1 MLVLVLVLALLLL
14 LLMIPQQNWG
24 FTQEMWI
31 RSRKTHIWCLEN
43 GHFIHQ
49 KVIVCSQ
56 NCRFEP
62 KKSGFMLR
70 PNCARVDQLLRLG
83 SGRSLDGEAK
93 MLWILMEFWKI
104 HHWLY
109 CLWRVDKF
117 WWSDGLMNGH
127 NWVNFRPPSKL
138 GGLNLLVGRG
148 RRSLP
153 SVYLKQ
159 KGRT

>member
-1 MLVLVLVLALLLL
+1 MCWCWCWRWRCCCCWWWFLNKTEDLLKKCGFAQKNTH
-14 LLMIPQQNWG
+14 LMFGKWTFHPPKG
-24 FTQEMWI
+24 YF
-31 RSRKTHIWCLEN
+31 
-43 GHFIHQ
+43 
-49 KVIVCSQ
+49 CSQ
-56 NCRFEP
+56 NCRFEA

-83 SGRSLDGEAK
+83 SGRLANEAK

-104 HHWLY
+104 QHWLY

-117 WWSDGLMNGH
+117 WWSYGLMNGH

-138 GGLNLLVGRG
+138 GGLNLLVGLG